1 MQSHLTPKALMF
13 SPASRLRVLWDE
25 SEWLQPLV
33 IGLLIWAVVLAPI
46 VYVLVEVW

>member
-1 MQSHLTPKALMF
+1 M
-13 SPASRLRVLWDE
+13 SPSPLVQLRITCRRVVLCWRE

-33 IGLLIWAVVLAPI
+33 IGLLIWAVMLAPI

>member
-1 MQSHLTPKALMF
+1 MQPNLTTRAVMF
-13 SPASRLRVLWDE
+13 SPASRLRVLWTE

-46 VYVLVEVW
+46 VYVLIEVW